1 MTRDLIL
8 ILNSFRKW
16 AITSDGGCY
25 LPELTENVTSIENIS
40 CHHVEC
46 RNCILFQRRVK
57 QLYSY
62 RILTVNI

>member
-8 ILNSFRKW
+8 ILNSFRDW

-25 LPELTENVTSIENIS
+25 LPELTENVPLIEDIN

-46 RNCILFQRRVK
+46 CNCVLFQRKVK
-57 QLYSY
+57 HFYSY